1 MAFFS
6 SLFDRALLVAGS
18 LLPAALCMADEAPY
32 ELPKYTTYSSQVAN
46 QTPVASYAA
55 PVSGLR
61 FEPQVDV
68 QSRNS
73 AEAQADVTIRG
84 GIFENTG
91 FKLGAIS
98 LYDPQTGHY
107 FAEIPVAPAM
117 LESPR
122 VLTGLDNA
130 SAGFNAGVGSIA
142 SAWRPIEQRG
152 ELSVAAGDYDTN
164 RVGLYQGLV
173 GGDVFGRT
181 VAADVELSHSSS
193 DGTVPFGDHDFT
205 RASGRLQWRGA
216 NSQTDLF
223 AGVQHKFFGWPDLYT
238 PFGVNETEDL
248 HTGLFLF
255 NHRQW
260 TSPDEYWEFGAAYR
274 RNDDDYEFNRAVPGQ
289 FNPYQHTTHT
299 QSFSLEGRR
308 ALATIPSGY
317 LGYGVQVMRDGL
329 QSTALTFG
337 RFNTRNYLKVSLLPE
352 GRFASPAGEVVVKA
366 GATYDDTNRDAAAV
380 SPLVGF
386 ELDGKS
392 GVHWHGE
399 YSESTQVPTY
409 TALNSA
415 PASGLFRGNA
425 GLGRETSRNL
435 EFGAAGRM
443 GEWSVSGT
451 AFYRW
456 DDHLVDWTFT
466 RALPAARKANAV
478 DTGTAGFEWLA
489 SRKTARSEVIIGYT
503 MLAKSADYGPA
514 AVDASF
520 YALNYARHRLTAAVV
535 LRLGG
540 GLELRSDNE
549 FRVQEKNL
557 LRVAGGDH
565 AVLSSLGLYYLSPR
579 MRGLE
584 LSLLV
589 DNLWDSTF
597 EDVPAV
603 PASGR
608 QYSLG
613 AAYRW

>member
-1 MAFFS
+1 MAPIS
-6 SLFDRALLVAGS
+6 TLCHRLLLIACCA
-18 LLPAALCMADEAPY
+18 PAATSWATDEAPY
-32 ELPKYTTYSSQVAN
+32 ELPKYTTFSAQVAN

-61 FEPQVDV
+61 FEPRVDV
-68 QSRNS
+68 QARNF

-91 FKLGAIS
+91 FKLGATS

-122 VLTGLDNA
+122 ILTGLDNA
-130 SAGFNAGVGSIA
+130 QAGFNAGVGSIA

-152 ELSVAAGDYDTN
+152 ELSVASGNHETN

-173 GGDVFGRT
+173 GGDFLGQT
-181 VAADVELSHSSS
+181 MAADVDLSQSKS
-193 DGTVPFGDHDFT
+193 DGSVPFGDHDFE
-205 RASGRLQWRGA
+205 RASGRMQWRGA

-248 HTGLFLF
+248 HTGLFLL

-260 TSPDEYWEFGAAYR
+260 TSTDEYWEVGAAYR

-308 ALATIPSGY
+308 ALPALPDGY

-337 RFNTRNYLKVSLLPE
+337 RFNTRNYLKLSLLPE
-352 GRFASPAGEVVVKA
+352 ARFTSPAGEFTFKA
-366 GATYDDTNRDAAAV
+366 GATYDDTNRDKAAV
-380 SPLVGF
+380 SPLIGID
-386 ELDGKS
+386 LQGRS
-392 GVHWHGE
+392 GLRWHGE

-415 PASGLFRGNA
+415 PAAGLFRGNA
-425 GLGRETSRNL
+425 LLGRETSRNL
-435 EFGAAGRM
+435 EFGATGRG
-443 GEWSVSGT
+443 GEWSVSGA

-456 DDHLVDWTFT
+456 DDNLVDWTFT
-466 RALPAARKANAV
+466 RAVPAARKANAV
-478 DTGTAGFEWLA
+478 DTGTAGLEIVA
-489 SRKTARSEVIIGYT
+489 SHKTAHSEIILGYT
-503 MLAKSADYGPA
+503 FLDKTADYGSA
-514 AVDASF
+514 TVDASF
-520 YALNYARHRLTAAVV
+520 YALNYARHRLTAAFV

-549 FRVQEKNL
+549 FRIQEKNL
-557 LRVAGGDH
+557 LRVVGGDH
-565 AVLSSLGLYYLSPR
+565 AVLSSLGLYYLPPR

-584 LSLLV
+584 LSLLI
-589 DNLWDSTF
+589 DNLWDIDF
-597 EDVPAV
+597 QDVPAV
-603 PASGR
+603 PAAR
-608 QYSLG
+608 RLYSLG